1 MVCRL
6 APLLSRL
13 VQRYGKWRLAFALFL
28 LAYALLL
35 LLYLDFAAIQWD
47 ETPHLVGGLMI
58 SRGQIHEYT
67 TKYLF
72 YPPLFD
78 ATTAL
83 YYLVLGANVFSVR
96 LVAYTFGILTVWV
109 VFEYAYRVYG
119 PRNALL
125 STILLASMPGYIVA
139 SRLALIETMLMF
151 FFSSSLF
158 LFFLWSRTKKHKL
171 LLLSVVAVVLGII
184 AKYQAFVS
192 GIVMLVS
199 LLVLWRKRIPK
210 KVVNVLLIATIA
222 LAVALP
228 ILLFVYQQPVSEFLG
243 EWTYAIQVGNEE
255 RTSYSGRFPFPIFYL
270 VEMTHPYAHVHPISA
285 PLYILSLV
293 GLGYWLWRRRD
304 EDKFSLIWF
313 LVVYGVFTLIPN
325 KDWRYISTVFPIL
338 AISASDL
345 ILFMWDKVKDGLKE
359 PKIRLHRTSIPKFA
373 AAVFVLLIGTSFVYS
388 WGDAH
393 SWVAY
398 EHAYVPVKETTQY
411 MIENSTV
418 NESTVILFTD
428 NYFSDDMVN
437 FYLILYNSSDRT
449 LWDYPEAPADAYS
462 PPLNETWLIEQCEAT
477 NVKFLLLY
485 EHRNETYFN
494 STWRA
499 YYVLDRLVLSGRF
512 KFEWVFG
519 TFPRRVI
526 IIRFIPEYRGAEEQW
541 ADVIEKLP

>member
-1 MVCRL
+1 M
-6 APLLSRL
+6 APLLSHL

-47 ETPHLVGGLMI
+47 ETPHLVGGLLI
-58 SRGQIHEYT
+58 SRGQIQEYT

-96 LVAYTFGILTVWV
+96 LVAFTFGILTVWV

-119 PRNALL
+119 PKNALL
-125 STILLASMPGYIVA
+125 STILLASMPGYIVI

-151 FFSSSLF
+151 FVSASLF
-158 LFFLWSRTKKHKL
+158 LFFLWSRTKNNKL
-171 LLLSVVAVVLGII
+171 LLLSIVAVILGII
-184 AKYQAFVS
+184 TKYQAIVS
-192 GIVMLVS
+192 GIFMLAS
-199 LLVLWRKRIPK
+199 LLFLCRKRIPK
-210 KVVNVLLIATIA
+210 KVVKVLLIATV
-222 LAVALP
+222 AVAFALP
-228 ILLFVYQQPVSEFLG
+228 VFLFEYQQSISDALG
-243 EWTYAIQVGNEE
+243 DWVYAIQVGNEE

-270 VEMTHPYAHVHPISA
+270 IEMTHPYAHVHPISG
-285 PLYILSLV
+285 PLYTLSLV

-304 EDKFSLIWF
+304 KDKFSLIWF
-313 LVVYGVFTLIPN
+313 LVVYGVFTFIPN
-325 KDWRYISTVFPIL
+325 KDWRYISLVFPIL

-359 PKIRLHRTSIPKFA
+359 PKIRLQRTSIPKFA
-373 AAVFVLLIGTSFVYS
+373 AAVFILLIGTSLVYS

-398 EHAYVPVKETTQY
+398 EHAYVPVKETTLY
-411 MIENSTV
+411 VIENSTV

-428 NYFSDDMVN
+428 NFFSDEMVN
-437 FYLILYNSSDRT
+437 FYLFLYNSSDRL
-449 LWDYPEAPADAYS
+449 LWKYPEQPADAYS
-462 PPLNETWLIEQCEAT
+462 PPLNETWLIERCEAT

-485 EHRNETYFN
+485 EHNNETYFD
-494 STWRA
+494 SDWRA

-519 TFPRRVI
+519 TEFHRVI
-526 IIRFIPEYRGAEEQW
+526 IIRFIPDSRGAEEQW
-541 ADVIEKLP
+541 ADVIENLS